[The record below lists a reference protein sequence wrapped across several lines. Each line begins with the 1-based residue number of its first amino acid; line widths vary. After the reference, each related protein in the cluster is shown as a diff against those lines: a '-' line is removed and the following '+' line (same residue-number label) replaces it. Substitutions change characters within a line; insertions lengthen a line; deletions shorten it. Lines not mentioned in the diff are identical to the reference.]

1 MKKTIFGGVVAL
13 SLVLLSCN
21 EDSKYKT
28 TSKLPDEI
36 DYNFHVRPILSDKCF
51 LCHGPDKAKQKAN
64 LRLDTYEGATAQR
77 KDGSYPIY
85 PNKSEKSE
93 IIRRMTTKDT
103 KILMPPVDSHLSM
116 TDGEIAII
124 SKWID
129 QGAKYEKHWSF
140 AALEKVEVP
149 KVDLEKWPKNEIDH
163 FVAKKL
169 EQNGLTPSEKASK
182 ETLIRRLSFNL
193 TGLPPTLEEIDDFV
207 NDTSEDAYEK
217 VVDSLLSDYT
227 YGERMTA
234 EWLDV
239 ARFAD
244 SDGYLDDKHRD
255 FSPWRTWVI
264 NAFNQNKSYKD
275 FVTEQIAGDLLP
287 NATQETTLA
296 TAFNRLH
303 RKNSEAGIIFEEF
316 RVEAV
321 ADRTNTFGK
330 AFLGLTMECARCHD
344 HKYDPIS
351 QKNYFELFGFFNS
364 THEIGTAVYGPGQ
377 VPGPSLLL
385 TSDEKQKVLD
395 YLNNEIETQEDQ
407 LHQEIASSNQTAFKT
422 WSQNTNQIK
431 KSVQSEYRKH
441 LIADYPLNNFKK
453 LPHSKKSKWEKKSVI
468 HTTSSKLPNQKE
480 ARITQGIFKKEK
492 SRKAA
497 FIDNYTKITIPKPIG
512 KFDHMDAFSVSFDV
526 YLDTIYEEAGIMAH
540 SEGRRNGLKGYSM
553 FLENNKPKF
562 IIARSW
568 PQNAIEAYALDSL
581 PTKEWINLT
590 VTYDGSAK
598 SEGIH
603 LFVNGKSV
611 PVKRNGQKVYKTLN
625 FKPNIHTYG
634 FKGFVLGASNG
645 KPIKNGGYS
654 NLKIFNK
661 QLSPLEVAYNYE
673 PNQLNTLVANQ
684 EFVED
689 FYLGAID
696 NNNLAVNQK
705 LKELRT
711 SLTKE
716 LDSIP
721 EIMVMGDLPEPRPTY
736 ILNRGNYDSPEEEE
750 LSPNTPESILEFD
763 KKFPRNRLGLTQW
776 LFDEKNPLA
785 SRVFVNRIWQ
795 MHFGKGLVK
804 TSDDF
809 GNQGDLPTH
818 PELLD
823 WLSKDF
829 MESGWDI
836 KKLHK
841 KIVMSA
847 TYQQS
852 SKVKEELLKMDS
864 DNKLLARAPSNRFTA
879 EMVRDNALKISG
891 LLVNKLGG
899 ESVYPYQ
906 PKGLWSELTTKKWR
920 YKYKHGQNEGLY
932 RRSIYSVWKRSSPPP
947 TMLIFDAPDRGVCT
961 VNRRQTSTPL
971 QALVLL
977 NDPHYLEAARV
988 LAEKLV
994 GTTDTIDSKLT
1005 KAFRLAT
1012 GRTPN
1017 KKESEIIKEFYQT
1030 EFDKFTKTPNDAIA
1044 YLSTGTLERNKALD
1058 PVKTAALANV
1068 INGIMNTT
1076 EGYTLK

>member
-1 MKKTIFGGVVAL
+1 MKKTMLGGIIAL

-21 EDSKYKT
+21 NNSTYKT
-28 TSKLPDEI
+28 GYKIPDEI
-36 DYNFHVRPILSDKCF
+36 SYNFHVRPILSDKCF

-64 LRLDTYEGATAQR
+64 LRLDTYEGATTQR
-77 KDGSYPIY
+77 EDGSYPIY
-85 PNKSEKSE
+85 PNKSGKSA
-93 IIRRMTTKDT
+93 IIHRMTTKDT

-116 TDGEIAII
+116 TDEEIAII

-140 AALEKVEVP
+140 AALEKVDIP
-149 KVDLEKWPKNEIDH
+149 DVDIEEWPKNEIDH
-163 FVAKKL
+163 FVAEKL

-182 ETLIRRLSFNL
+182 EILIRRLSFNL

-207 NDTSEDAYEK
+207 NDTSENAYEK
-217 VVDSLLSDYT
+217 VVDRLLSSYS

-239 ARFAD
+239 ARFTD

-255 FSPWRTWVI
+255 MSPWRTWVI
-264 NAFNQNKSYKD
+264 DAFNRNKSYKD

-321 ADRTNTFGK
+321 ADRANTFGK

-344 HKYDPIS
+344 HKYDPVS
-351 QKNYFELFGFFNS
+351 QKNYFELFSFFNS

-385 TSDEKQKVLD
+385 TSKEKQKVLD
-395 YLNNEIETQEDQ
+395 YLNGEINTHEKQ
-407 LHQEIASSNQTAFKT
+407 LTKVVGNNKEFID
-422 WSQNTNQIK
+422 WSKNKSQIK
-431 KSVQSEYRKH
+431 QSIKKEYKKH
-441 LIADYPLNNFKK
+441 LVADYPLNSFKL
-453 LPHSKKSKWEKKSVI
+453 LPDHKKNKWEKKSVI
-468 HTTSSKLPNQKE
+468 HTSPSKLVKQK
-480 ARITQGIFKKEK
+480 AVKVTQGIFKSKK
-492 SRKAA
+492 SRKGA
-497 FIDNYTKITIPKPIG
+497 FIDSYTKIVLEKPIG
-512 KFDHMDAFSVSFDV
+512 NFDHMDAFSVSFDV
-526 YLDTIYEEAGIMAH
+526 YLDTIYEEVCVMAH

-568 PQNAIEAYALDSL
+568 PQNAIEAFALDSL
-581 PTKEWINLT
+581 PTKEWINLA
-590 VTYDGSAK
+590 VTYDGSASSK
-598 SEGIH
+598 GMQIY
-603 LFVNGKSV
+603 VNGKSI
-611 PVKRNGQKVYKTLN
+611 PVERTGQKVYKTLN

-634 FKGFVLGASNG
+634 FKGFLLGFTNG

-654 NLKIFNK
+654 NLKIFDK
-661 QLSPLEVAYNYE
+661 ELSPLEMGYNYD
-673 PNQLNTLVANQ
+673 PKQLDKLVANN
-684 EFVED
+684 EFVQKY
-689 FYLGAID
+689 YLGSID
-696 NNNLAVNQK
+696 LNNLEVNQK
-705 LKELRT
+705 LKKLRKELT
-711 SLTKE
+711 TE

-721 EIMVMGDLPEPRPTY
+721 EIMVMGDLPKPRPTY

-750 LSPNTPESILEFD
+750 LSPNTPESILKFD
-763 KKFPRNRLGLTQW
+763 KKFPRNRLGLAQW

-829 MESGWDI
+829 MDSGWDI

-841 KIVMSA
+841 KIVMTA

-852 SKVKEELLKMDS
+852 SKVKEELLKLDS
-864 DNKLLARAPSNRFTA
+864 DNKLLARAPSNRFSA

-920 YKYKHGQNEGLY
+920 YKYKHGQDEGLY

-961 VNRRQTSTPL
+961 VKRRQTSTPL

-977 NDPHYLEAARV
+977 NDPHYLESARA

-1012 GRTPN
+1012 GRKPN
-1017 KKESEIIKEFYQT
+1017 DKETGVIKEFYQS
-1030 EFDKFTKTPNDAIA
+1030 ELDKFTKTPDDAIA
-1044 YLSTGTLERNKALD
+1044 YLSTGTLERNKTLD